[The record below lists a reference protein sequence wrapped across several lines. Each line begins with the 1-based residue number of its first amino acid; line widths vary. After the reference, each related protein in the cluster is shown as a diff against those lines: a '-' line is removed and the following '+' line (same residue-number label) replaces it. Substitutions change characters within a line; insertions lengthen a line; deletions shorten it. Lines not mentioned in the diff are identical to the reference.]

1 MLPQLIDL
9 NLKRLKD
16 LYTSG
21 KIRPINAFLT
31 KKGEKYDSYNGV

>member
-9 NLKRLKD
+9 NLKGIKD

-31 KKGEKYDSYNGV
+31 KREKKYDSYNGV